1 MITKQEAIEYE
12 IGKLSFI
19 SSCVYAIFPS
29 IIVSRVLRRY
39 KRYEDF
45 MKEFDKL
52 STTKK
57 QPCGS

>member
-29 IIVSRVLRRY
+29 LIVSRVLRRY
-39 KRYEDF
+39 KRYEVF

-52 STTKK
+52 SNHKK
-57 QPCGS
+57 

>member
-19 SSCVYAIFPS
+19 SSCIYAVFPS
-29 IIVSRVLRRY
+29 IIIRRVPRRY

-52 STTKK
+52 SNPEK
-57 QPCGS
+57 

>member
-19 SSCVYAIFPS
+19 SSCVYAVFPS

-52 STTKK
+52 SKPKK
-57 QPCGS
+57 